1 MPTEPTPTQRL
12 VAAGLSLPNP
22 PKPVASYVPAVR
34 SGSLLF
40 VSGQIPLRDGKIMM
54 TGALPQAGSI
64 EQAAEAAKQ
73 CALNA
78 LAIAGAELGSIDRIR
93 RVVKVGCFVASEAGF
108 GDQPKVANGA
118 SDLMVAIFG
127 DAGRH
132 ARAAVGCSALPLN
145 VSVEV
150 EFVFEVAD

>member
-40 VSGQIPLRDGKIMM
+40 ISGQIPLRDGTIMM
-54 TGALPQAGSI
+54 KGALPQAGSI
-64 EQAAEAAKQ
+64 EQAADAARQ

-78 LAIAGAELGSIDRIR
+78 LAIAQAELGSIDRIA

-127 DAGRH
+127 DSGRH

-150 EFVFEVAD
+150 EFVFEVGS